1 MKNGCMLQYFHW
13 YYPADGNLWKQLK
26 NDSKKLSDLGI
37 TSVWLPPAFK
47 ANSGGYS
54 VGYDIYDLY
63 DLGEFDQKNTIRTK
77 YGRKQEYIEA
87 IEELHKFDI
96 EVYADIVLNHKAG
109 GDELELLKAI
119 KVNPENRNEFISEPY
134 DIEAFTK
141 FTFPGRKKKYSD
153 FEWNHTCF
161 SGVDYDHKTKQTAI
175 FTLLNDYGYAWDEV
189 IGSEKGNYDYL
200 MHNNIE
206 FQNPAVRE
214 ELKKWALWYIKET
227 NIDGFRLDAIKHI
240 TPHFFNEWLDILRK
254 ETGKQLFTVGE
265 YWTGELALLE
275 EYISATEGRVHLF
288 DSTLHY
294 NFYTASKEGKDYHL
308 PNIFDNTLVKV
319 NSGLAVTLTDN
330 HDTQPLQELESPI
343 EPWFKPISYAL
354 ILLREAGYPCVFY
367 PDLYSAKYT
376 DKGQDDKDYEINL
389 PKIEELEILLKIR
402 KNLAYG
408 TQRDYFDHGNCIGF
422 TREGLKEIENSGLAV
437 VLTNGEAG
445 NKSMEIG
452 KQHSG
457 QIFIDALQKC
467 QDEIIINKDG
477 WGDFSC
483 SDGSVSVW
491 IKKLAYKQVK

>member
-308 PNIFDNTLVKV
+308 PNILLF
-319 NSGLAVTLTDN
+319 LTFFL
-330 HDTQPLQELESPI
+330 HIFLI
-343 EPWFKPISYAL
+343 FPIS
-354 ILLREAGYPCVFY
+354 
-367 PDLYSAKYT
+367 
-376 DKGQDDKDYEINL
+376 
-389 PKIEELEILLKIR
+389 
-402 KNLAYG
+402 
-408 TQRDYFDHGNCIGF
+408 
-422 TREGLKEIENSGLAV
+422 
-437 VLTNGEAG
+437 
-445 NKSMEIG
+445 
-452 KQHSG
+452 
-457 QIFIDALQKC
+457 
-467 QDEIIINKDG
+467 
-477 WGDFSC
+477 W
-483 SDGSVSVW
+483 
-491 IKKLAYKQVK
+491 